1 MFCTTCSSPYTS
13 PYQTLHNPNAVGG
26 SLTAQPCPLPPP
38 PPAAQPVTSGCIPP
52 NNTLH
57 YRNVNNLPLEGI
69 YGAQGPNAN
78 IVCGQRP
85 LVSLTEQSL
94 FNEPPPCASTQSQV
108 AENVENYDT
117 YTSQLSV
124 LNPYTRRPLPLLSA
138 LLAPSNIELI
148 KNTIGCMLSKQFG
161 FEIGIA
167 DTPAFRQ
174 TINDVALDNPRWMYD
189 VQNGLPLLNQVII
202 NREYITHQS
211 AIRQQLLYEKFF
223 IRNDRQKFMPY
234 AVSDHVIKGE
244 TVNDPSSY
252 QLNQPVPISY
262 ECFLA
267 QAGLGC
273 KR

>member
-1 MFCTTCSSPYTS
+1 M
-13 PYQTLHNPNAVGG
+13 
-26 SLTAQPCPLPPP
+26 PPP
-38 PPAAQPVTSGCIPP
+38 PPAVSLPTSPA
-52 NNTLH
+52 NTLH
-57 YRNVNNLPLEGI
+57 YRDVTNLPHI
-69 YGAQGPNAN
+69 YGAQGPNGN

-85 LVSLTEQSL
+85 LVSLTEQSM
-94 FNEPPPCASTQSQV
+94 FNVPAQCVQTQSQV
-108 AENVENYDT
+108 AENIENYDN

-124 LNPYTRRPLPLLSA
+124 LNPFTRRPLPLLVA
-138 LLAPSNIELI
+138 LMAPTNIEFI
-148 KNTIGCMLSKQFG
+148 KETIGCMLTKQFG
-161 FEIGIA
+161 FPIGIE

-174 TINDVALDNPRWMYD
+174 TINDVAVDNPRWMYD

-202 NREYITHQS
+202 NREFTVHQS
-211 AIRQQLLYEKFF
+211 AIKQQLIYEKYI

-234 AVSDHVIKGE
+234 GTSDHVIKGE

-273 KR
+273 GSRNASGGCKR